1 MSQGI
6 IKKFGS
12 VLGFEE
18 SEDFE
23 MTGPVPVSRPQFKIS
38 VYSPKEFDDL
48 KQMADSLLE
57 RSAVLIHFDKV
68 DSNLRRRIIDY
79 MNGLTYAIGA
89 NVEKVADSIILYVPE
104 NSQIEKD
111 KTRSSK
117 SSRWF

>member
-18 SEDFE
+18 SEEFE

-38 VYSPKEFDDL
+38 VFSPKEFDDL
-48 KQMADSLLE
+48 RQMADALLD

-68 DSNLRRRIIDY
+68 DVNLRRRIIDY
-79 MNGLTYAIGA
+79 MNGLTYALGA
-89 NVEKVADSIILYVPE
+89 NVEKVSDTIVLYVPE

-111 KTRSSK
+111 KMRATK